1 MRVVHSS
8 DPQRIPSA
16 PDFSRFVQ
24 EDWEPVP
31 LEVQHHFQGI
41 VISKDSPAIRC
52 QRLAEL
58 CHRLRGGTMVS
69 FHTIPVVARENRRV
83 VRGLFNQI
91 NHDRHEGGF
100 QVAVQVG
107 EMQEAKSLEGRREIR
122 KKPFLFL
129 EANIQKI
136 GPHPLFEA
144 REVQN
149 AREPEIERQE
159 AFDAKNSAPLMQELR
174 KFVVLPLQPLGVK
187 LIAQAA
193 LQRGHSLG
201 GMDQGFLTGGGVA

>member
-1 MRVVHSS
+1 MRVVHSG
-8 DPQRIPSA
+8 DPQRIPAA
-16 PDFSRFVQ
+16 PDFRRFVQ
-24 EDWEPVP
+24 ENRKPVP

-41 VISKDSPAIRC
+41 VIPKDATAIRC

-58 CHRLRGGTMVS
+58 CHRLCGGTMVS
-69 FHTIPVVARENRRV
+69 FHAIPVVARENRRV

-129 EANIQKI
+129 ETNIQKI
-136 GPHPLFEA
+136 RQHPLFEA
-144 REVQN
+144 CEVQ
-149 AREPEIERQE
+149 
-159 AFDAKNSAPLMQELR
+159 DS
-174 KFVVLPLQPLGVK
+174 
-187 LIAQAA
+187 
-193 LQRGHSLG
+193 
-201 GMDQGFLTGGGVA
+201 

>member
-1 MRVVHSS
+1 MRVVHSG
-8 DPQRIPSA
+8 DPQGIHSA

-31 LEVQHHFQGI
+31 LEVQHHFQWI
-41 VISKDSPAIRC
+41 VIPKDAPAIRC

-58 CHRLRGGTMVS
+58 CHRLRGGTMVA
-69 FHTIPVVARENRRV
+69 FHAVPVVSCQNSRV
-83 VRGLFNQI
+83 VRGFFDQI

-129 EANIQKI
+129 ETNIQKI
-136 GPHPLFEA
+136 RQHPLFEA
-144 REVQN
+144 CEVQ
-149 AREPEIERQE
+149 
-159 AFDAKNSAPLMQELR
+159 DS
-174 KFVVLPLQPLGVK
+174 
-187 LIAQAA
+187 
-193 LQRGHSLG
+193 
-201 GMDQGFLTGGGVA
+201 